1 MVPGD
6 HSWCRIIL
14 WRDFRRR
21 PRYRF
26 DHRHADMR
34 HSAWQLVRKRYSAV
48 VVETVLVRH
57 CCYTLPQPIH
67 DPGAF
72 RWLGTLS
79 MIFTQRLKERAQ
91 QVDARLLAHLGQIA
105 GQFAGKSG
113 QSYAAPERLLAAMR
127 HAVLGGGKRIR
138 PCLVLECAALFN
150 VAPSAALDT
159 ASALELVHCYSL
171 AHDDLP
177 AMDNDEVR
185 RGQPTVWKA
194 FDDWTA
200 ILAGDALQT
209 LAFEILAKPATHP
222 NAEVRTELVLALARA
237 SGAAGMAGGQALD
250 LEADKLGL
258 PVTPSIDHI
267 RRLQGMKTGAL
278 LVFACEAGAILGAA
292 SLEQRNA
299 LRRYGTALG
308 LAFQIADDLLDAE
321 GDAKTVGKAVAKD
334 AAANKATL
342 VSLMG
347 LEAAR
352 AKLADTEREAV
363 NALAPFGPSADV
375 LREAAAFVVR
385 RQA

>member
-1 MVPGD
+1 
-6 HSWCRIIL
+6 
-14 WRDFRRR
+14 
-21 PRYRF
+21 
-26 DHRHADMR
+26 
-34 HSAWQLVRKRYSAV
+34 
-48 VVETVLVRH
+48 
-57 CCYTLPQPIH
+57 
-67 DPGAF
+67 
-72 RWLGTLS
+72 

-105 GQFAGKSG
+105 GLSG

-159 ASALELVHCYSL
+159 AAALELVHCYSL

-250 LEADKLGL
+250 LEADKLGHGRSDYISPL
-258 PVTPSIDHI
+258 FEIDPKTIRRGLDDFNDGGALSDVRQRKKGVDGKAKSNNTPS
-267 RRLQGMKTGAL
+267 
-278 LVFACEAGAILGAA
+278 
-292 SLEQRNA
+292 
-299 LRRYGTALG
+299 
-308 LAFQIADDLLDAE
+308 
-321 GDAKTVGKAVAKD
+321 
-334 AAANKATL
+334 
-342 VSLMG
+342 
-347 LEAAR
+347 
-352 AKLADTEREAV
+352 
-363 NALAPFGPSADV
+363 
-375 LREAAAFVVR
+375 
-385 RQA
+385 